1 MGDFKV
7 GDRVRVNQA
16 GMEFLAKHWPLHL
29 EDYRDILSGPVG
41 IHWLAWEDSGCG
53 VEEERLTGEV
63 WLREGDTNLGWV
75 NREHIEPVSASLSA
89 CERVLWASTQEYV
102 RAANT
107 EAETKREGYLSAF
120 RQVVEEDRPEL
131 AGKQWTVEDGQFV
144 VQQ

>member
-7 GDRVRVNQA
+7 GDRVTINAAGWRHHECAWSIRAGQFATQSSYLVDAHAETPDSRLGNIRVADDA
-16 GMEFLAKHWPLHL
+16 GRLVGWFDAEHL
-29 EDYRDILSGPVG
+29 EP
-41 IHWLAWEDSGCG
+41 A
-53 VEEERLTGEV
+53 
-63 WLREGDTNLGWV
+63 
-75 NREHIEPVSASLSA
+75 EPVSASLSA
-89 CERVLWASTQEYV
+89 CERVLWASTQEYI